1 MGGSRFDAQ
10 TVILLD
16 SLWQMKDVVRLKAVF
31 GTNEG
36 WWRFN
41 YVFGDEA
48 FQKSSYRRDSRLEL
62 LIQGDTLP
70 VQKQS
75 SRDYSNAVDGES
87 SPNYPLYW

>member
-1 MGGSRFDAQ
+1 MMWADLVFDARKLSD
-10 TVILLD
+10 LLD
-16 SLWQMKDVVRLKAVF
+16 SLWQMKDVMRLKAVF

-62 LIQGDTLP
+62 LIEGGALP
-70 VQKQS
+70 CAKTIEKQLLECTV
-75 SRDYSNAVDGES
+75 NE
-87 SPNYPLYW
+87 